1 MEDEII
7 ELLLEGFGVE
17 QIAKRL
23 NAPEQE
29 VQDQFSEILRNLN
42 LHSPVELRFLA
53 LSLPGDTTKEKSS
66 QILEMLHR
74 RGDTP

>member
-29 VQDQFSEILRNLN
+29 VQDQLSEILRNLN
-42 LHSPVELRFLA
+42 LHSLVELRFLA
-53 LSLPGDTTKEKSS
+53 LSQPGDTTKEKSS